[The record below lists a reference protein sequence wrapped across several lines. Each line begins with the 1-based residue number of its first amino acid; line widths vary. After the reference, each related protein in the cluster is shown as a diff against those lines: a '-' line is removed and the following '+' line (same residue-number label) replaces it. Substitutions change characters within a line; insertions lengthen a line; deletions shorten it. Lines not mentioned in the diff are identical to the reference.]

1 MRHLINIGDL
11 QYKRFPLFELL
22 PVFHVITLEIFDIKS
37 RNLRCDVHFVRQDT
51 PKFDRTSFFK
61 VISVLQ
67 HCMQGKAHKK
77 TQMSRLKR
85 SHNQNCTISRVETK
99 RTDQNWELHWSDR
112 WDPVVTHKTIQNP
125 TSPIL
130 QLKSKFVL
138 ISLSPSSF
146 SCALRI
152 PWLYLV
158 EQPNLCGF

>member
-1 MRHLINIGDL
+1 MRHLIKIGDL

-85 SHNQNCTISRVETK
+85 SHNHNCTISR
-99 RTDQNWELHWSDR
+99 DR
-112 WDPVVTHKTIQNP
+112 
-125 TSPIL
+125 
-130 QLKSKFVL
+130 
-138 ISLSPSSF
+138 
-146 SCALRI
+146 
-152 PWLYLV
+152 
-158 EQPNLCGF
+158 